1 MILFHN
7 YYCMSRKNEIKNKD
21 IIESKPYLT
30 KKELG
35 LLLEKKGKN
44 LDKKISLLLRDKYL
58 IPLKRGLYVAYNF
71 YLKNRQN
78 LEEYLA
84 NILYY
89 PSYLTAEYVLAK
101 EGIIPENVYTYT
113 SVSLK
118 ATRSFKNQF
127 GNFYYRKIKE
137 NLFCGF
143 YQKTYLE
150 SYQIKIASLSKAL
163 FDYLY
168 FMPFS
173 MAKNVKDLRL
183 NLINFKKEDYEEF
196 FSYVKISQSEKMKKI
211 YQLIKK
217 EYDY

>member
-1 MILFHN
+1 
-7 YYCMSRKNEIKNKD
+7 MSRKTEIKNKD

-30 KKELG
+30 KKELE

-58 IPLKRGLYVAYNF
+58 IPLKRGFYVTEKF
-71 YLKNRQN
+71 YLKNRQSF
-78 LEEYLA
+78 EEYLA

-101 EGIIPENVYTYT
+101 EGVIPENVYAYT

-127 GNFYYRKIKE
+127 GNFYYKKIKE
-137 NLFCGF
+137 SLFCGF
-143 YQKTYLE
+143 YQKPYLE
-150 SYQIKIASLSKAL
+150 NYQIKIATFAKAL
-163 FDYLY
+163 FDYFY

-173 MAKNVKDLRL
+173 MAKNIRDLRL
-183 NLINFKKEDYEEF
+183 NLINFRKKDFEEF

-217 EYDY
+217 EYDR